1 MILKIR
7 FATEKGNN
15 KKLRSSNIMKKKS
28 LFTIILIGILLSF
41 GLAGCTNPNAS
52 ANSKDANS
60 GVTATEVR
68 IATQPSPFAA
78 SIFVAK
84 EKGYLEE
91 ELQKTGVKVT
101 WTSFAAG
108 PPMNEAFA
116 AGQEDIG
123 IAGDVPTILAKASG
137 QKTLIFAKA
146 SSGEQTLALVVKPDS
161 EIKSAGDLKGKKVAF
176 VKGSYGH
183 HLLGL
188 ILQNA
193 GLTFNDI
200 ESVNLPVADI
210 SNAVA
215 QGQVA
220 AGVVWEPGLTKG
232 VKNNQVKVL
241 ADGTGIKSNNIFYI
255 VTQEYAQN
263 NPVVVEAYIKALN
276 RAAEYIKSNPQ
287 EAAEAIQTDI
297 NLPADE
303 LVNLF
308 TKYDYTPAI
317 DTNDIDELKV
327 VEAFCKE
334 QGLSQANV
342 NINEFVNTE
351 YLKNSGLIN

>member
-1 MILKIR
+1 
-7 FATEKGNN
+7 
-15 KKLRSSNIMKKKS
+15 MKKEKLVS
-28 LFTIILIGILLSF
+28 LLLVGMMLSVT
-41 GLAGCTNPNAS
+41 LAGCGS
-52 ANSKDANS
+52 AKATSAGDSKESSNS
-60 GVTATEVR
+60 GVTVSEVR

-91 ELQKTGVKVT
+91 ELQKYGVTAT

-116 AGQEDIG
+116 AGQLDIG

-137 QKTLIFAKA
+137 QKNIIFAKA
-146 SSGEQTLALVVKPDS
+146 SSGEQTQALVVKPDS
-161 EIKSAGDLKGKKVAF
+161 EIKSAADLKGKKVAF

-188 ILQNA
+188 ILESA

-220 AGVVWEPGLTKG
+220 AGVIWEPGLTKG
-232 VKNNQVKVL
+232 VNTNQVKVL
-241 ADGTGIKSNNIFYI
+241 IDGTGIKSNNIYYI
-255 VTQEYAQN
+255 ATEEFASN
-263 NPVVVEAYIKALN
+263 NPALVQAYITAIN
-276 RAAEYIKSNPQ
+276 RAAEYIKSNPK

-297 NLPADE
+297 NLPVDE
-303 LVNLF
+303 LVTLF
-308 TKYDYTPAI
+308 TKYDYSPI
-317 DTNDIDELKV
+317 FSSSDIDELKV
-327 VEAFCKE
+327 VDAFCKD

-342 NINEFVNTE
+342 DINKFADTQ
-351 YLKNSGLIN
+351 YLKNSGLIK